1 MILIASNNPKLT
13 IRWTRALHGKYPTC
27 VITEKSAI
35 KESLQGLKPS
45 VLLVDVGLPRLR
57 TARELPKFQRLS
69 PTTKIMAMSSS
80 ANSKEALAVLKAGAK
95 GYCPHGIN
103 GTILRKAV
111 KAVLSGEFWAG
122 RKVLSE
128 LIDEAISARTQKVP
142 HTARL
147 INADSLSPR
156 QRQIAVMILDAARNK
171 EIAEKLKISE
181 AAVKAHISAMFR
193 KFNLSTRLELARLL
207 AATASRGATSSR

>member
-1 MILIASNNPKLT
+1 MILIASSNTKLT
-13 IRWTRALHGKYPTC
+13 IRWTRALYGKYPTC

-35 KESLQGLKPS
+35 KESLQGLKPT
-45 VLLVDVGLPRLR
+45 VLLLDTGLPRLR
-57 TARELPKFQRLS
+57 SARELPNFQRLS
-69 PTTKIMAMSSS
+69 PTTKIMAISSS
-80 ANSKEALAVLKAGAK
+80 GNSKEALAVLKAGAK
-95 GYCPHGIN
+95 GYCSNAIS
-103 GTILRKAV
+103 GTMLRKAV
-111 KAVLSGEFWAG
+111 NAVLSGEVWAG

-156 QRQIAVMILDAARNK
+156 QRQIAAMVLDAARNK
-171 EIAEKLKISE
+171 EIAQKLKISE

-207 AATASRGATSSR
+207 AATGSRTAGSSR